1 MDELDRKILDDLL
14 TFGYQKSKA
23 MAKRLNIGDRTIR
36 RRINKM
42 KENGDLRIV
51 VVPNP
56 VSLGYTSWAII
67 GIKVSPSDSEKVS
80 RAFVEHPAVH
90 FVASSFG
97 SFDLLIGVFFQH
109 FLELAR
115 FVNLELVNMKGIL
128 FSETMNLITPR
139 RYWNFSWPRPNFNFS
154 QTVPSKESNGMDLY
168 STIGSIDRDIIE
180 VLIND
185 GFVSSSELQSKLRLA
200 PVTIRKHMKDM
211 QDKGLFR
218 IEVAPNPSILGYDT
232 WAIIGVNISQRSTH
246 ATIEDILLNRNIYL
260 ASSAIGRF
268 NAVIAAKFRNAE
280 SFNEYLKSELA
291 NIQGVSNMH
300 FFMHTKPYKYHNV
313 KWAYRD

>member
-1 MDELDRKILDDLL
+1 MDKLDRKILDELM
-14 TFGYQKSKA
+14 TFGYQKSKVI
-23 MAKRLNIGDRTIR
+23 AKRLNIGDRTIR

-42 KENGDLRIV
+42 KENDELRIV

-67 GIKVSPSDSEKVS
+67 GIRVSPSDSEKVT
-80 RAFVEHPAVH
+80 RALVEHPAVN
-90 FVASSFG
+90 FVAASFG

-109 FLELAR
+109 FMELAR
-115 FVNLELVNMKGIL
+115 FVNLELVSMMGIL
-128 FSETMNLITPR
+128 LTETMNMITPR
-139 RYWNFSWPRPNFNFS
+139 RYLNFSWPEPDFEQTLPFRDPNRI
-154 QTVPSKESNGMDLY
+154 DLY
-168 STIGSIDRDIIE
+168 STISNIDRDIIE
-180 VLIND
+180 TLIND
-185 GFVSSSELQSKLRLA
+185 GFVSVSVLHSKLRLA

-211 QDKGLFR
+211 QNKGLFR
-218 IEVAPNPSILGYDT
+218 IEAAPNPSILRNDI
-232 WAIIGVNISQRSTH
+232 WAIIGVNITQRSTH
-246 ATIEDILLNRNIYL
+246 STINDILLNKNVYL

-268 NAVIAAKFRNAE
+268 NAVIATRFRDTE